1 MKILLYNIVPYYGR
15 KKEKNTK
22 NSYIILNV
30 EEAED
35 LKKEADAAEVI
46 QQKAEAAIQKTAE
59 KNVRNMRKQLN
70 RNKRN
75 K

>member
-1 MKILLYNIVPYYGR
+1 M
-15 KKEKNTK
+15 
-22 NSYIILNV
+22 NV